1 MSHYTDQNRISDKA
15 WMESV
20 LGQMGLQN
28 QKSDGINEDDKTLD
42 DFHNPGKMKYIAFV
56 DHLKIMPTDSAL
68 ILLKDF
74 MIELLTHSRSTI
86 SPSKITNVVKFAI
99 RRFEDR
105 EKIQVDLRNKTN
117 KDAMEQ

>member
-28 QKSDGINEDDKTLD
+28 QKPEEINEDDKSLE
-42 DFHNPGKMKYIAFV
+42 DFHNSGKLKYIAFI
-56 DHLKIMPTDSAL
+56 DHLAQMTPINAM
-68 ILLKDF
+68 ILLEDF
-74 MIELLTHSRSTI
+74 MTELLNHSKGSI
-86 SPSKITNVVKFAI
+86 SPQKIRTTVNSAI
-99 RRFEDR
+99 GKYQMD
-105 EKIQVDLRNKTN
+105 QVDLRNKAN

>member
-15 WMESV
+15 WMNSV

-28 QKSDGINEDDKTLD
+28 QKSEEINEDDKTLD

-56 DHLKIMPTDSAL
+56 DHLKTMPTDAAL

-86 SPSKITNVVKFAI
+86 SPSKIINVVKFAI
-99 RRFEDR
+99 RKFEDN
-105 EKIQVDLRNKTN
+105 EVDLRNKTN